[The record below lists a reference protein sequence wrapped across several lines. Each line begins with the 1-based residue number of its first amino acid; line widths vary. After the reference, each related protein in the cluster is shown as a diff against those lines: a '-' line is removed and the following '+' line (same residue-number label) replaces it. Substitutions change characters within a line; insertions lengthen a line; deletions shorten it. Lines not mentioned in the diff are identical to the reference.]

1 MESSAFE
8 TEDLLKRVENGD
20 EAARSCLFDRHRDR
34 LKRMV
39 GVHLDRRLL
48 PRVDPSDVV
57 QDALA
62 EACKQLSDYVRDRP
76 VAFYP
81 WLRRFAWECLVSLH
95 EKHVLAG
102 RRSVAR
108 EAFSVT
114 SLSQHSAEQLV
125 DRLATLSQAPERRLM
140 EAELKAQI
148 REALAKLSERD
159 REILVLR
166 NLEMLSS
173 SEIAS
178 MLGISEAAVRTRL
191 TRALD
196 RLSRK
201 IESLPR
207 KGEL

>member
-1 MESSAFE
+1 
-8 TEDLLKRVENGD
+8 
-20 EAARSCLFDRHRDR
+20 
-34 LKRMV
+34 MV
-39 GVHLDRRLL
+39 GVHLDRRLF

-62 EACKQLSDYVRDRP
+62 EACKQLPDYVRDRP

-102 RRSVAR
+102 RRTVTR

-114 SLSQHSAEQLV
+114 SLSEQSAEQLV
-125 DRLATLSQAPERRLM
+125 DRLATSSQAPDRRLM

-148 REALAKLSERD
+148 REALAKLSEQD

-173 SEIAS
+173 AEIAS

-191 TRALD
+191 TRALH

-201 IESLPR
+201 IEAPLR

>member
-1 MESSAFE
+1 
-8 TEDLLKRVENGD
+8 
-20 EAARSCLFDRHRDR
+20 
-34 LKRMV
+34 MV

-62 EACKQLSDYVRDRP
+62 EACKQLPDYVRDRP

-81 WLRRFAWECLVSLH
+81 WLRRFAWECLVSLR

-102 RRSVAR
+102 RRTVAR

-114 SLSQHSAEQLV
+114 SLSEHSAEQLV
-125 DRLATLSQAPERRLM
+125 DRLATSSQSPERRLM

-148 REALAKLSERD
+148 RDALAKLSEQD

-173 SEIAS
+173 GEIAS

-201 IESLPR
+201 IDAPRR